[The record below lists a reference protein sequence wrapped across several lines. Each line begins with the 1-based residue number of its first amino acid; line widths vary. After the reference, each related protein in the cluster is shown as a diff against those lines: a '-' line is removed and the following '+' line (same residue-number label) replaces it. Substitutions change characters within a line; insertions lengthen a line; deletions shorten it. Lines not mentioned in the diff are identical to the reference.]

1 MTIKFK
7 DWTLDLGHAFVVL
20 FALSILIAVMHI
32 IVSPILVALLPMVF
46 TTALTLTDV
55 LLFLI
60 LITLYIRK

>member
-7 DWTLDLGHAFVVL
+7 DWNLDLGHAFITL
-20 FALSILIAVMHI
+20 FTVAILIAVMHI

-46 TTALTLTDV
+46 TSALSLTDV

-60 LITLYIRK
+60 LVTLYIRK